1 MGRTPRGLGLAL
13 PPLPAP
19 WVSGAPKLRR
29 LFVKRGRGSLAL
41 ARPRSCLQW
50 PRGVATLSPEPPR
63 TDLLLWLQRQLILP
77 PTRRI
82 PRPED
87 ARSRPRP
94 PRSFLSAPFT
104 TAAAS
109 AAAASR
115 PVADRG
121 EGNAKLT
128 CAVQRERAGRRSL
141 GLRFPEGAAGSGP

>member
-1 MGRTPRGLGLAL
+1 MGRTLRGLCLAL
-13 PPLPAP
+13 LPLPSPRA
-19 WVSGAPKLRR
+19 SGASKLRR
-29 LFVKRGRGSLAL
+29 LFVKRGRGSPAL
-41 ARPRSCLQW
+41 ARPRSCFHW
-50 PRGVATLSPEPPR
+50 PRGVASPSPEPPR
-63 TDLLLWLQRQLILP
+63 TDLLLWLQRRLIPP

-82 PRPED
+82 PRPEY

-128 CAVQRERAGRRSL
+128 CAVQRARAQRRSL
-141 GLRFPEGAAGSGP
+141 GPRFPEGAPGSGP